1 MWFNSFP
8 RDGGDIVE
16 IEENG
21 RIVPSKGRNYI
32 FTKELIAAIDVAI
45 GLGRPLLVSGEP
57 GCGKTELGYAIA
69 RRMGIPR
76 VHFFST
82 KSNAEARDLFY
93 SYDAIGRFREA
104 QTVRDAGDPQSD
116 VADYIEFQALGKA
129 ILDAHDKQDVEH
141 LLNPRGAYKHPGEP
155 SRSVVIL
162 DEIDKASRDFPNDLL
177 REVEDLAFRVP
188 ELSRR
193 GSDRADPETPGGIPA
208 DKRPIVVVTS
218 NEERQL
224 PDAFLRRCVFHEI
237 AFPDDTTLSKI
248 VASGL
253 RKRLPSKNPEDPND
267 PTGYDLPP
275 DDGLALLKLLAEFRD
290 LRLDK
295 RPGISEAIDAAALL
309 AYPRSLP
316 SPSLAERLP
325 LIAPALAKLRN
336 DRNLLAGLIDSAIG
350 RLGTAG

>member
-1 MWFNSFP
+1 MTRSAASAKRRPYAP
-8 RDGGDIVE
+8 R
-16 IEENG
+16 
-21 RIVPSKGRNYI
+21 
-32 FTKELIAAIDVAI
+32 
-45 GLGRPLLVSGEP
+45 
-57 GCGKTELGYAIA
+57 
-69 RRMGIPR
+69 
-76 VHFFST
+76 
-82 KSNAEARDLFY
+82 
-93 SYDAIGRFREA
+93 
-104 QTVRDAGDPQSD
+104 GDPQSD

-253 RKRLPSKNPEDPND
+253 RKRLPSKNPEDPERSD
-267 PTGYDLPP
+267 
-275 DDGLALLKLLAEFRD
+275 R
-290 LRLDK
+290 LRSAIRR
-295 RPGISEAIDAAALL
+295 RPGPPEAAGGISRPAPRQAAGHFRGDRCCCAACLSAQPAFAAACRT
-309 AYPRSLP
+309 A
-316 SPSLAERLP
+316 A
-325 LIAPALAKLRN
+325 A
-336 DRNLLAGLIDSAIG
+336 DRACTGQAAQRPQSAGGSD
-350 RLGTAG
+350 